1 MKNKNKIITKKIKK
15 LNLRISLG
23 NNTSHSFSTDPA
35 RFGFTL
41 SRYKFVGKMFEGYK
55 NVLEV
60 GAGDGFKSYIVGQ
73 FCNSLTL
80 SDIESE
86 NSDEYNRTKLKNYD
100 FILNDFTKKSISKKF
115 DGIYMLDVLE
125 HINKKKENILLKNL
139 KKALKKNGTLIVGMP
154 SLESQKYASKLSKI
168 GHINCKTKK
177 QLKDFMYKHF
187 NNVYLF
193 SMNDEVVHT
202 GYDQMSHYIIA
213 IATSKKL

>member
-15 LNLRISLG
+15 MNLRISLG
-23 NNTSHSFSTDPA
+23 NNTSHSFATDPA

-100 FILNDFTKKSISKKF
+100 FILNRS
-115 DGIYMLDVLE
+115 
-125 HINKKKENILLKNL
+125 
-139 KKALKKNGTLIVGMP
+139 
-154 SLESQKYASKLSKI
+154 
-168 GHINCKTKK
+168 
-177 QLKDFMYKHF
+177 
-187 NNVYLF
+187 
-193 SMNDEVVHT
+193 
-202 GYDQMSHYIIA
+202 
-213 IATSKKL
+213 